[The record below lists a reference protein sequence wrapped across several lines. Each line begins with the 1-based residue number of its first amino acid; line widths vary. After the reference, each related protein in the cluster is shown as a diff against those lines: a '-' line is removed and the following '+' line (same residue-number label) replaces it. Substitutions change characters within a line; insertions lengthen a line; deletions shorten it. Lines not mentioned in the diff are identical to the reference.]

1 VFIILISRV
10 TRCSTE
16 TTLRC
21 VSTSSDYVSILEA
34 FKALGY
40 LVVSIERF
48 IVIEP
53 IVLD

>member
-1 VFIILISRV
+1 MFIILISRV
-10 TRCSTE
+10 AIYSIE
-16 TTLRC
+16 TTLRYIFIG
-21 VSTSSDYVSILEA
+21 SNYISILEV
-34 FKALGY
+34 FKVLGY

>member
-1 VFIILISRV
+1 VFITLISSV

-16 TTLRC
+16 TTFRC
-21 VSTSSDYVSILEA
+21 VSTGSDYVSILEA

-48 IVIEP
+48 IVMEP

>member
-1 VFIILISRV
+1 MFIILISRV
-10 TRCSTE
+10 ARCSVE
-16 TTLRC
+16 ITLRC
-21 VSTSSDYVSILEA
+21 ISTGSDYMSILEA
-34 FKALGY
+34 FKVLGY

>member
-1 VFIILISRV
+1 MFVVLISRV
-10 TRCSTE
+10 ARCSTK

-21 VSTSSDYVSILEA
+21 VSTGSDYVFILVA
-34 FKALGY
+34 FKALGN

-48 IVIEP
+48 IVIES